1 MSQAKKEKKARENI
15 QSKATHVVSNLCEGR
30 RIIELKEL
38 GKNLKCCQCKQ
49 VLCLERILNEKRYGL
64 HSILS
69 VFCDK
74 CNIQT
79 LVATGKTHHVD
90 NNRTIIIPYDAPSST
105 IFVYKVRVHGCHIFV
120 SSS

>member
-1 MSQAKKEKKARENI
+1 MSQAKKEKKTRENI

-30 RIIELKEL
+30 RVIELKEL

-64 HSILS
+64 YSILS
-69 VFCDK
+69 LIRTLFCDK
-74 CNIQT
+74 FNIQT

-90 NNRTIIIPYDAPSST
+90 NNRTINHADVNTKAILSK
-105 IFVYKVRVHGCHIFV
+105 FVILCLFCR
-120 SSS
+120 